1 MFSIYWLFYEKGKKS
16 QFLKRRSFERNYFLA
31 IKWLN
36 FYPIFDNFMKLL
48 NNVLLLLIVREAFSS
63 DDKEIQFSL
72 GWKQLQLFLSIK
84 GITGK
89 EITQKLFC
97 ANTQTSL
104 KINIYNFF
112 CFVECL
118 KVCKWIL
125 SFSIYKYVFFYFW
138 NKMIGSSAVSNWTIL
153 FSTFSWQS
161 FFFVDVLQ
169 GQKALMR
176 LETYS
181 QFWQSKILEN
191 HCFYCR

>member
-48 NNVLLLLIVREAFSS
+48 NNVLLLSIVREAFSS

-125 SFSIYKYVFFYFW
+125 SFSIYKYVFFIFEIKW
-138 NKMIGSSAVSNWTIL
+138 LEVQPSQIERFCFRLFLDNL
-153 FSTFSWQS
+153 FSSSTFYK
-161 FFFVDVLQ
+161 D
-169 GQKALMR
+169 KR
-176 LETYS
+176 L
-181 QFWQSKILEN
+181 WWG
-191 HCFYCR
+191 